1 MKKWSEHTGLEMLQS
16 IMDGSFPNHDEMG
29 ATLNLKLV
37 EVSDGICVYEGTPGT
52 QHLNPRGSVHGGWTM
67 SILDAA
73 AVLSVVT
80 ALPKG
85 KLCATSTFE
94 VKFVRPLSP
103 GILCRAEG
111 ELQSLGASLAHAKS
125 RLIDVETGKLIAF
138 SSCSASVFDIDD

>member
-16 IMDGSFPNHDEMG
+16 IMDGNFPNHDEMG

-94 VKFVRPLSP
+94 VKFV
-103 GILCRAEG
+103 
-111 ELQSLGASLAHAKS
+111 
-125 RLIDVETGKLIAF
+125 
-138 SSCSASVFDIDD
+138 